1 MSGDS
6 KNSKNIPKFG
16 IFFQCLKKLQ
26 FCRRLA
32 SYLEIC
38 LITEYRILKKIHQP
52 VFSAR
57 PPDVLGTKF
66 DEIPQNIM
74 LSVEVCKRTSKAVY
88 IMKFHGE
95 LA

>member
-1 MSGDS
+1 MLNYRIQDFK
-6 KNSKNIPKFG
+6 KNS
-16 IFFQCLKKLQ
+16 
-26 FCRRLA
+26 
-32 SYLEIC
+32 S
-38 LITEYRILKKIHQP
+38 TS
-52 VFSAR
+52 FSAR

-74 LSVEVCKRTSKAVY
+74 LSVEVCQRTSKAVY